1 MKQPDM
7 VAAARGRSNQVFQLR
22 MFRSGGMAAS
32 RLRFARPKR
41 LAAAMS

>member
-7 VAAARGRSNQVFQLR
+7 VAAARRRSNQVFQLR
-22 MFRSGGMAAS
+22 MFRSGGIAAA

-41 LAAAMS
+41 FATAMS